1 MTTLSA
7 TADASSLRTP
17 EDFPRYAPGLP
28 LVGPTLGLL
37 RDPIG
42 YHMEAYRR
50 FGPIYRT
57 SFLGQESL
65 CLSGMDVNE
74 FIWRNSELWN
84 YGLTRAAFREEF
96 GENYLTQLDGKPH
109 KKKRMRLNPSFRPDF
124 LMTGSASM
132 IATAR
137 ENLANVAGQ
146 AIDLR
151 QFCYRLLLRMT
162 TKGMLGLDL
171 AQETE
176 NAILQVEKDLLLG
189 GLFGP
194 ARRLWFNRPV
204 YLREK
209 KRVITFLGEVVERW
223 VRDPAQ
229 APEMFRLILKAPA
242 GEPLPTVDELIGD
255 LYLLITGGLNSNAN
269 LILWTLMY
277 VYHRPAWV
285 AELHAE
291 VAAVP
296 PEQFS
301 AMKQWPKIK
310 ATILEVERLRPA
322 TPVNVLI
329 PTTDFEYEGIAF
341 KKGKPVTHFLVLP
354 HFQPEVYEEPEAFR
368 PERYLGDKV
377 YPGKAHAT
385 FGGGAHMCIGMPLA
399 RLQSPLILASILQSY
414 AVEFAGQPS
423 FLGRLSAALTPAD
436 KTVMATIQKRA

>member
-1 MTTLSA
+1 MTALPA
-7 TADASSLRTP
+7 QPAVPLRTP
-17 EDFPRYAPGLP
+17 KDFPLYAPGFP

-42 YHMEAYRR
+42 YHRAAYRKY
-50 FGPIYRT
+50 GTTYRT
-57 SFLGQESL
+57 NFLGSESL

-74 FIWRNSELWN
+74 FVWRNSELWN
-84 YGLTRAAFREEF
+84 YGVTRAAFGEEF
-96 GENYLTQLDGKPH
+96 GPEYLTQLDGQRH
-109 KKKRMRLNPSFRPDF
+109 KKKRVRLNPSFRPDF
-124 LMTGSASM
+124 LMSGSAKM
-132 IATAR
+132 VATAR
-137 ENLANVAGQ
+137 ENLCEVAGQ
-146 AIDLR
+146 TLDLR

-171 AQETE
+171 PGETE
-176 NAILQVEKDLLLG
+176 DAILRVEKDLLLG

-204 YLREK
+204 YRRAK
-209 KRVITFLGEVVERW
+209 KRVMSFLGAMVEKW
-223 VRDPAQ
+223 TSDPDN
-229 APEMFRLILKAPA
+229 APEMFKLVLRTPTGEAPPSA
-242 GEPLPTVDELIGD
+242 EELIGD
-255 LYLLITGGLNSNAN
+255 LYLLITGGLNSTAN

-277 VYHRPAWV
+277 VYHRPDWV
-285 AELHAE
+285 QELQAE

-329 PTTDFEYEGIAF
+329 PMTDFEYGGIAF
-341 KKGKPVTHFLVLP
+341 KKGQPVTHFLVLP
-354 HFQPEVYEEPEAFR
+354 HYQPEVYEEPEEFR

-399 RLQSPLILASILQSY
+399 RLQSPLILASVIQEY
-414 AVEFAGQPS
+414 AVDFLGKPS
-423 FLGRLSAALTPAD
+423 FVGRLSAALTPSD
-436 KTVMATIQKRA
+436 KAIMATIRRRN